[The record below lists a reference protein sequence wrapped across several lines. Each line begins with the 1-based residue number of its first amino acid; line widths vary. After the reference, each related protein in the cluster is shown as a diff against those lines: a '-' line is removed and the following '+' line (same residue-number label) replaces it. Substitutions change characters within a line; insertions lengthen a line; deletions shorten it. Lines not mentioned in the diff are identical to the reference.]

1 MKLQKKHLRAVL
13 LLMICMLMAFGS
25 VRVQAGNMKSETN
38 GTVKWGFKFG
48 KTLTYYSWWGGVG
61 MIRQNVKVTNWKD
74 KAIGSGRR
82 RLSFKLTFIRKKK
95 PTAKQ
100 LVDAATY
107 YTVYHPEIDDTSPD
121 CYFTVVDYDTG
132 MSLEDP
138 QNPYG
143 VRVTHGKWRK
153 SLGTTYKTK
162 GYGLTMT
169 NASVKVKIEYPASYK
184 GICIGIGGSNNIS
197 PTSNDNLYWDGIFPF
212 WMTDSYRSA
221 RYKRISHFRRWWK
234 GKKK

>member
-1 MKLQKKHLRAVL
+1 MKLRKKHLRAVL

-25 VRVQAGNMKSETN
+25 ARVQAGNMKSETN

-121 CYFTVVDYDTG
+121 CYFTVVDYETG

>member
-1 MKLQKKHLRAVL
+1 MKLRKKHLRAVL

-25 VRVQAGNMKSETN
+25 ARVQAGNMKSETN

>member
-82 RLSFKLTFIRKKK
+82 RLSFKLTFI
-95 PTAKQ
+95 
-100 LVDAATY
+100 
-107 YTVYHPEIDDTSPD
+107 ITSL
-121 CYFTVVDYDTG
+121 F
-132 MSLEDP
+132 
-138 QNPYG
+138 
-143 VRVTHGKWRK
+143 
-153 SLGTTYKTK
+153 
-162 GYGLTMT
+162 
-169 NASVKVKIEYPASYK
+169 
-184 GICIGIGGSNNIS
+184 
-197 PTSNDNLYWDGIFPF
+197 
-212 WMTDSYRSA
+212 
-221 RYKRISHFRRWWK
+221 
-234 GKKK
+234 